1 MHHAVRPA
9 KLGRKKE
16 KQNRM
21 GFLHAHFNDF
31 WKIVNLDQILK
42 KKMIWQ
48 FSTRARM
55 QSLVIVKFQ
64 ETFYFLDKSNK

>member
-1 MHHAVRPA
+1 MHHAVRLA

-31 WKIVNLDQILK
+31 GKSSTWIKFK